1 MIRRPPRSTL
11 FPYTTLFRSD
21 QYLAGRVQPGHQVIV
36 FLAGHGIVRGLGAG
50 AKSYYLP
57 VDVDAQTKESL
68 ERTGLDLEELA
79 RKLSALKAAQF
90 TMFVDACREDPF
102 PGRGIKGN
110 TMTDVMTRSLR
121 VVPKEAST
129 AASGQPT
136 SIVFYACQVGERA
149 YEDPKLEHGV
159 FTYYILRGIRDV
171 ANNPDGRV
179 EAGYLAGYLRDNVRK
194 WGAEYQQRA
203 KFAIEQTPT
212 MVATEV
218 NGPLVV
224 VRISQIAAKMPPPPN
239 AGTVTLLTSPAD
251 AKLTLNGQALGTAP
265 LQKELAPGE
274 YTVSAEM
281 QGFQPAE
288 AKIKVV
294 AGYQQP

>member
-1 MIRRPPRSTL
+1 MLVKDAQFREDHIRLLTDDGQGDQKATKQNI
-11 FPYTTLFRSD
+11 YAAID
-21 QYLAGRVQPGHQVIV
+21 QYLAGRVQPNHQIIV
-36 FLAGHGIVRGLGAG
+36 FLAGHGIVRGLGAA

-68 ERTGLDLEELA
+68 ERTGVDLEELA

-90 TMFVDACREDPF
+90 TIFVDACREDPF

-121 VVPKEAST
+121 VVPKEAS
-129 AASGQPT
+129 ASGVPT

-159 FTYYILRGIRDV
+159 FTYYILLGIRDV

-224 VRISQIAAKMPPPPN
+224 VRISQIAANLPPAPN
-239 AGTVTLLTSPAD
+239 EGAITLFTSPND
-251 AKLTLNGQALGTAP
+251 ANLTLNGQALGT
-265 LQKELAPGE
+265 
-274 YTVSAEM
+274 
-281 QGFQPAE
+281 
-288 AKIKVV
+288 
-294 AGYQQP
+294 